1 MKGDSVDMSLDRMS
15 HSAEKKAAGRR
26 PISKIVRKRYMRP
39 AMLSLRSLTVHSV
52 NFPKRNFAF
61 IIKTVFDVIVI
72 FHVSLTTFKSGF
84 GGFLVWIN
92 G

>member
-61 IIKTVFDVIVI
+61 IIKAVFDIVAI
-72 FHVSLTTFKSGF
+72 VYVLFSACKRRFTRL
-84 GGFLVWIN
+84 LVWIN
-92 G
+92 